1 MTLKELFIKRNNRMN
16 DFRLNYYATVLV
28 VSGYLTIAGDS
39 WVLPIC
45 IFSYLMLRRYVDF
58 NSESIL
64 EYFKVDILTYSES
77 EKLLERTCEL
87 SERDEDD
94 LKAYL
99 TEEFRLRDKKISI
112 LMDLELVLVCL
123 IIFYTNNILK

>member
-16 DFRLNYYATVLV
+16 DFRLNYYVTVLV
-28 VSGYLTIAGDS
+28 VSGYLTIAGDA